1 MKFIVFVSVVTSIM
15 LSGCAYR
22 YFDVEIKRSVSEQRK
37 LLQVIA
43 IDKEEKVT
51 IFGQTKKNIG
61 LRKYNGHVDIAAY
74 SQDGVLLVETT
85 AVLNRRF
92 KKSYETFSV
101 DLDVELPLGA
111 LIIAALHQERIDRY
125 SKLKHKS
132 IFED

>member
-1 MKFIVFVSVVTSIM
+1 M

-22 YFDVEIKRSVSEQRK
+22 YFDVEIKKSVNEQRK

-51 IFGQTKKNIG
+51 IFGQTKKTVG

-85 AVLNRRF
+85 AVLKRHS
-92 KKSYETFSV
+92 KKSYESFSV
-101 DLDVELPLGA
+101 DLDVVLPSGST
-111 LIIAALHQERIDRY
+111 IIAALHQERIGRH
-125 SKLKHKS
+125 SKLKHTS
-132 IFED
+132 TFTD